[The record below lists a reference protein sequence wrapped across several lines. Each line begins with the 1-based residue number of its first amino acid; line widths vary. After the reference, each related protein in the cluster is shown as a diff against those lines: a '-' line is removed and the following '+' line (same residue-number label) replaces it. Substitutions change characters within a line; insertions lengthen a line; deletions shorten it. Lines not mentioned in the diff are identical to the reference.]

1 MVLSRHTKQSATS
14 YADKLNGAV
23 VKGQY
28 LPQNLK
34 FSDFCKTITRFVSV

>member
-1 MVLSRHTKQSATS
+1 MVLSGHTKKSATM
-14 YADKLNGAV
+14 YADKLNGA

-34 FSDFCKTITRFVSV
+34 FSDFCKTISRFVSV